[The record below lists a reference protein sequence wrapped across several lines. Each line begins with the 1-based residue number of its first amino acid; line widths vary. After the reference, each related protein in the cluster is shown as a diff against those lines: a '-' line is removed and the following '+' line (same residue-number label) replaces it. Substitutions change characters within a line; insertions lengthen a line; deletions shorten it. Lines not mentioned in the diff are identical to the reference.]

1 MRKIG
6 ENVLYGASGVMTIVD
21 IREESIGD
29 VSRSYYVLRPANS
42 RSQSLTFVP
51 ADNEKLVGAMHSLLT
66 RDEIM
71 EILHN
76 ARNLPECQ
84 WIEGNRARA
93 EYFKSIME
101 SGDRVKMIAMIR
113 AIDENGVR
121 RNEEGRKNFLTDENA
136 KQKAQKLLYS
146 EFSLVLGIS
155 EDEIAEFVDNEM
167 KKG

>member
-29 VSRSYYVLRPANS
+29 TCRSYYVLRPAGS
-42 RSQSLTFVP
+42 RSESLTFVP

-66 RDEIM
+66 EAEIM
-71 EILHN
+71 ELLHN
-76 ARNLPECQ
+76 AKNTPECQ
-84 WIEGNRARA
+84 WIDANRARA

-101 SGDRVKMIAMIR
+101 SGDREKMIAMIR
-113 AIDENGVR
+113 AIDKSGVR
-121 RNEEGRKNFLTDENA
+121 RNEEGRKNFLADENA
-136 KQKAQKLLYS
+136 KQKAQKLLFA

-155 EDEIAEFVDNEM
+155 EDNIAEFVEREIE
-167 KKG
+167 KG